1 LQNETIIYHFN
12 IIVIHHNIMVIYMC
26 NDSSCKPPKDAHP
39 RWLRLRK
46 FGKALRFRTRW
57 TIIEYIGEG
66 KRSTKEIYAHLL
78 EKGEQ
83 LTKPGFYYHLSE
95 LKNADIIEIAGYIE
109 EGGGAPE
116 KIWKLKT
123 KKIVIDLLK
132 TEEDDTM
139 ENE

>member
-1 LQNETIIYHFN
+1 
-12 IIVIHHNIMVIYMC
+12 MC
-26 NDSSCKPPKDAHP
+26 KEIPCKLPDDAHP
-39 RWLRLRK
+39 RWLEIRK

-57 TIIEYIGEG
+57 TIIEHIGNG
-66 KRSTKEIYAHLL
+66 QKSTTEIYDHLI

-95 LKNADIIEIAGYIE
+95 LKNADIIEVAEYIE

-123 KKIVIDLLK
+123 KRIIIDLLK
-132 TEEDDTM
+132 TEE
-139 ENE
+139 EIER